1 MLMYPC
7 FRQPSSSAKI
17 THTQFSKRK
26 RILRIETMKILSY
39 DIGVFSALVKTVLL
53 SFFNN
58 INNFEKE

>member
-7 FRQPSSSAKI
+7 FRQPSSSVKI

-26 RILRIETMKILSY
+26 RILRILSY

-53 SFFNN
+53 SFFNK